1 MWYDYY
7 MARTTKPSSSE
18 YDFDIHQEPLLT
30 TDGKR
35 TGYFGMV
42 RRDTAEPITLGV
54 CTEQYGV
61 VKNADLVSMVD
72 DSLAGI
78 NSSLSNYNS
87 KKFVVR
93 DGSRFYARYDF
104 PDFKTELKPVGKR
117 AKGDILGLRLT
128 VNNSYDRSCRVSL
141 TLGFLRLICTNGMTS
156 LTKEFSMTKRHTLAV
171 NLDFIGDALAKAIGS
186 VDTSVAI
193 FNRLAQKAITNE
205 QGLNLLTKLEEKDVI
220 SGKVREGIEAVWRNP
235 SFEEDTDRNLY
246 NLYNASTQFLTRNVA
261 DERYEYSE
269 RVSRDLLKVF
279 SGKTRDE
286 ELLKLVA

>member
-1 MWYDYY
+1 
-7 MARTTKPSSSE
+7 MARTTKPAQDV
-18 YDFDIHQEPLLT
+18 YDFDVHQEPLLT

-42 RRDTAEPITLGV
+42 RRDTAEPMTLGV

-117 AKGDILGLRLT
+117 AKGDVLGLRLT

-286 ELLKLVA
+286 DLLKLVA

>member
-1 MWYDYY
+1 
-7 MARTTKPSSSE
+7 
-18 YDFDIHQEPLLT
+18 
-30 TDGKR
+30 
-35 TGYFGMV
+35 MV
-42 RRDTAEPITLGV
+42 RRDTAEPMTLGV

-61 VKNADLVSMVD
+61 VKNADLVSMVE
-72 DSLAGI
+72 DSLKAE
-78 NSSLSNYNS
+78 SSLSNYNS

-104 PDFKTELKPVGKR
+104 PDLKTELKPVGKR

-141 TLGFLRLICTNGMTS
+141 TLGFVRLICTNGMTS

-171 NLDFIGDALAKAIGS
+171 NLDFIGDALAKAVGS
-186 VDTSVAI
+186 VNSSIEI
-193 FNRLAQKAITNE
+193 FNKLSQRAITNE
-205 QGLNLLTKLEEKDVI
+205 QGLKLLTKLEQKDVI

-235 SFEEDTDRNLY
+235 SYEEDTDRNLY

-269 RVSRDLLKVF
+269 RISRGLLKVF
-279 SGKTRDE
+279 SGINAGGE
-286 ELLKLVA
+286 ELLRLVA

>member
-1 MWYDYY
+1 
-7 MARTTKPSSSE
+7 MARTTKPAQSV
-18 YDFDIHQEPLLT
+18 YDFDVHQEPLLT

-42 RRDTAEPITLGV
+42 RRDTAEPMTLGV

>member
-1 MWYDYY
+1 
-7 MARTTKPSSSE
+7 MARTTKPAQSV

-42 RRDTAEPITLGV
+42 RRDTPEPMTLGV

>member
-1 MWYDYY
+1 
-7 MARTTKPSSSE
+7 MARTTKPAQSV
-18 YDFDIHQEPLLT
+18 YDFDVHQEPLLT

-42 RRDTAEPITLGV
+42 RRDTPEPMTLGV